1 MVQATG
7 IAQTEIDRLL
17 KVSEVARLLYLHPNT
32 VRQWCDRGLL
42 KFYRLGTRGDRRFLR
57 QDVIRLIQAGEDK

>member
-32 VRQWCDRGLL
+32 VRHWCDRGLL